1 MDWTIFKEILIYCP
15 MGTLNAWQIRSFRQ
29 KFPFGRQNEK
39 SRLTPSLKSPP
50 KFPFARQNKE
60 ARSTPSPEYR
70 QKSKP
75 GHIGKSRPM
84 WSTSVFGL
92 RILQPY
98 APLRAERSAS
108 VVCVADMSGR
118 LEANTVILPILSGRP
133 EANLFSGHFP
143 SLLKTS

>member
-29 KFPFGRQNEK
+29 KFPF
-39 SRLTPSLKSPP
+39 
-50 KFPFARQNKE
+50 ARQNKE
-60 ARSTPSPEYR
+60 ARSTPTPEFR

-133 EANLFSGHFP
+133 EASTLFRALPVS
-143 SLLKTS
+143 S